1 MARVHQRRVEYP
13 FSLLCEHVSHV
24 AIYLRQMVRAVVVV
38 VEGAVAIVAEGAV
51 VLLTDIA
58 EQERRLCFDS

>member
-1 MARVHQRRVEYP
+1 
-13 FSLLCEHVSHV
+13 
-24 AIYLRQMVRAVVVV
+24 MVRVVVVV
-38 VEGAVAIVAEGAV
+38 VEGAVVIAAEGAV

>member
-1 MARVHQRRVEYP
+1 
-13 FSLLCEHVSHV
+13 
-24 AIYLRQMVRAVVVV
+24 MVRVVVVV
-38 VEGAVAIVAEGAV
+38 VEGAVAIAVEAGAV